1 MIVSEFYNFLI
12 EAIRPN
18 KVPFVKGKRDMT
30 GRVLKNN
37 KELAS
42 LFSRELE
49 KVGNDPNR
57 LTNQHMTS
65 IHKSANPGLQKHI
78 DNMKNQS
85 GDYWYKP
92 KNGFG
97 FVKSSQL
104 KHAKHLV
111 LAGDARL
118 IITKLRDGEFDYS
131 ITNHG
136 AKGSADYQHVLD
148 YVKQVRGEAP
158 ILKRGDDPLTGKPRE
173 PKKEPVATPKPV
185 ATKPAS
191 TRSSW
196 RMKGMDEPKKQPNI
210 FQRLKSTLGMK

>member
-1 MIVSEFYNFLI
+1 MSIQELYNFLL
-12 EAIRPN
+12 EAVRSN
-18 KVPFVKGKRDMT
+18 QVPFVRGKRDMT
-30 GRVLKNN
+30 GNVLKNN

-65 IHKSANPGLQKHI
+65 IYKSANPGLQKHL
-78 DNMKNQS
+78 DNMKNQR

-92 KNGFG
+92 RKGFG
-97 FVKSSQL
+97 FANSSQL
-104 KHAKHLV
+104 KHAKHLI

-118 IITKLRDGEFDYS
+118 IVTKLRDGKYDYS

-136 AKGSADYQHVLD
+136 VGGAADYQHVLD
-148 YVKQVRGEAP
+148 YIKKVRGEAP
-158 ILKRGDDPLTGKPRE
+158 VLKKGDDPLTGKPRE
-173 PKKEPVATPKPV
+173 PKKDPVATSKPV
-185 ATKPAS
+185 APKPAS